1 VIIKVKKVYYENI
14 IMIFIMIIDRVGLR
28 VKLSKLGL
36 FIFVINIY

>member
-14 IMIFIMIIDRVGLR
+14 IMIFIMIIDRAGLR
-28 VKLSKLGL
+28 VKPSKLGL